1 MFRFLRKRRRAKIRA
16 REFPPEWRAHIER
29 NVPYY
34 ALLDPSEKAE
44 VEGSIQVFL
53 AEKRF
58 EGMEG
63 LEITDEVRVTIAAQA
78 VILLLGRETDCYPDL
93 DTIIVYPRSYV
104 AKVLRRL
111 PDGSTREVLERR
123 LGESWQTGQ
132 MVLSWDDV
140 KRGAA
145 DIHDGHNVVMHE
157 FAHQLDG
164 ESGATRGDPV
174 LEERSMYVAW
184 ARVLGESYERLH
196 RELERHRRSCID
208 SYGATSPAEFF
219 AVVTETFF
227 ERPERLERCY
237 PELYEQMRLYY
248 KQDPAAR
255 YENARGGKR

>member
-1 MFRFLRKRRRAKIRA
+1 VFKFFRKRRRARIRA
-16 REFPPEWRAHIER
+16 REFPAEWRAHVER

-34 ALLDPSEKAE
+34 ALLTAE
-44 VEGSIQVFL
+44 EQEELEGSVQVFL

-78 VILLLGRETDCYPDL
+78 VLLLLGRETDCYPDL
-93 DTIIVYPRSYV
+93 ETIIVYPRSYV
-104 AKVLRRL
+104 AKVRRRM
-111 PDGSTREVLERR
+111 PDGSMRESLERR
-123 LGESWQTGQ
+123 LGESWQSGQ

-140 KRGAA
+140 KHGAA
-145 DIHDGHNVVMHE
+145 DINDGHNVVMHE

-164 ESGATRGDPV
+164 ESGATRGGPV

-184 ARVLGESYERLH
+184 ARVLGESYARLH
-196 RELERHRRSCID
+196 RQLERHRRSCID

-227 ERPERLERCY
+227 ERPERLKRCY

-255 YENARGGKR
+255 YAAARR